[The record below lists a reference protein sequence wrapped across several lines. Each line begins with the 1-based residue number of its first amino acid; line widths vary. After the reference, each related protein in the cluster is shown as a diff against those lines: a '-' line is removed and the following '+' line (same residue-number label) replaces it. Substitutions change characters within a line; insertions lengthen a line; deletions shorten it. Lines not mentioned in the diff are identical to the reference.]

1 MVQFYVFFF
10 FQAED
15 GIRDFCLSR
24 GLGDVYKRQF
34 HDRPANYAYLRMAEI
49 HLAYAE
55 ALNETGQKSKAYKE
69 LDKVRNRVGL
79 PDMSDALLHR
89 LQSGKVL
96 PSYAECALEGDAEL
110 REEILDE
117 RARELAFEEVRWF
130 DIVRWKRADVF
141 KKELHGLDITL
152 SLIHI

>member
-1 MVQFYVFFF
+1 M
-10 FQAED
+10 
-15 GIRDFCLSR
+15 
-24 GLGDVYKRQF
+24 
-34 HDRPANYAYLRMAEI
+34 
-49 HLAYAE
+49 AYAE

-110 REEILDE
+110 REEFWMNVPLNG
-117 RARELAFEEVRWF
+117 F
-130 DIVRWKRADVF
+130 
-141 KKELHGLDITL
+141 
-152 SLIHI
+152 